1 MKIKGKLVLAFILV
15 VSIISMSTFAVIYTN
30 INKIAYANYEKTVTT
45 TSKLG
50 YIFLDTKY
58 LGKWKISGGKLYK
71 GDMKVSDNNQIVD
84 SIKNESGVNIISIY
98 LGDTRVATNA
108 VDESGNRAI
117 GTKASDEVVEM
128 VLKQGKTYIGR
139 TDVLGKDTLS
149 QYTPIKDSFDKVIGM
164 WAVGIDYSIVTKY
177 IFKIISV
184 IAIVIL
190 ILTIVGIAIFSKI
203 GSIIVKSIKKFN
215 DHLLIISSGDFTR
228 SIDEKLLNAKD
239 ETGSMFKNLKLMQNN
254 IKTILRNVEEQAGY
268 TANTSEELSETVTE
282 LKSVVEEVNIA
293 TEQIVAGLEETAA
306 STEEISSTTNEMESS
321 VENITDTTKKAL
333 IHSEEIKNRADNFKS
348 DSIDLKNETIKLC
361 SDNSNKLKEAI
372 VKSARVNEINN
383 LLDAISNITNQTNL
397 LSLNAAIEA
406 SRAGEAGKGFA
417 VVAAEIKK
425 LAEESNTTTEKIK
438 DMISHVIQAVDYL
451 VNSSSDILKFI
462 DETVIENYKKFYEM
476 SNYYS
481 SDANYYNEI
490 SRKIE
495 EAAEQ
500 LLTST
505 KDISSA
511 INNVGIASGN
521 GANDAINIANKIN
534 ILSDKSQDIVRN
546 SKQCEHV
553 SDELD
558 KSISQ
563 LKI

>member
-1 MKIKGKLVLAFILV
+1 MKIKGKLVLAFILI
-15 VSIISMSTFAVIYTN
+15 VSIISMSTFAVIYIN

-58 LGKWKISGGKLYK
+58 LGKWKISDGKLYK
-71 GDMKVSDNNQIVD
+71 GDMKISDNNQIVD
-84 SIKNESGVNIISIY
+84 SIKNESGVNVISIF

-117 GTKASDEVVEM
+117 GTKASNEIVEL

-139 TDVLGKDTLS
+139 TDVLGKDTLC

-164 WAVGIDYSIVTKY
+164 WAIGIDYSIITQY
-177 IFKIISV
+177 IFNIISV

-190 ILTIVGIAIFSKI
+190 VLTIAGVAIFSKI
-203 GSIIVKSIKKFN
+203 GSIIVRSIQKFN
-215 DHLLIISSGDFTR
+215 NYLLIISSGDFTR
-228 SIDEKLLNAKD
+228 IIDEKLLNAKD
-239 ETGSMFKNLKLMQNN
+239 ETGSMFKNLKVMQDN
-254 IKTILRNVEEQAGY
+254 IKAILRNVEEQAGY
-268 TANTSEELSETVTE
+268 TSNTSKELSETVTE

-321 VENITDTTKKAL
+321 VENISDTTKKAL
-333 IHSEEIKNRADNFKS
+333 MHSEEIKNRADNFIN
-348 DSIDLKNETIKLC
+348 DSINLKKETIKLC

-372 VKSARVNEINN
+372 EKSSKVNEISN
-383 LLDAISNITNQTNL
+383 LLEAISNITSQTNL

-425 LAEESNTTTEKIK
+425 LAEESNKTTEKIK

-476 SNYYS
+476 SNCYS

-495 EAAEQ
+495 DASEQ
-500 LLTST
+500 LLVST

-511 INNVGIASGN
+511 INNVGIASSN

-534 ILSDKSQDIVRN
+534 LLSDKSQDIVRN
-546 SKQCEHV
+546 SKQCEYV
-553 SDELD
+553 SKELD
-558 KSISQ
+558 KSINQ